1 MGRAIDVD
9 KRLDALEMKVNE
21 ILLMLEEFAQT
32 NTKKENIDIH
42 EATKKEKSNDEGN
55 GKRSVK
61 SDNGKSK
68 KSDNNDNDS
77 KRTK

>member
-42 EATKKEKSNDEGN
+42 EATKEKTNNEGS
-55 GKRSVK
+55 GKSSRK
-61 SDNGKSK
+61 SDTGKSK
-68 KSDNNDNDS
+68 SKGKSSSDS
-77 KRTK
+77 KNSK

>member
-9 KRLDALEMKVNE
+9 KRLDDLENKVNE
-21 ILLMLEEFAQT
+21 NLLILDEFRQS
-32 NTKKENIDIH
+32 NTVKENIDIH